1 MNFHKSL
8 INNGPYLE
16 TTEIFI
22 ILFGDWKTLVVY
34 YLVIKKEKSNTV
46 HTLNNIDKF
55 PNNYA

>member
-8 INNGPYLE
+8 TNNSPYLE

-34 YLVIKKEKSNTV
+34 CLVIKKEKSNTV

-55 PNNYA
+55 PNNCA